1 MLKSNYYISFVV
13 ATRNDD
19 HGENMSNK
27 NQYFIDRWAYLT
39 NKFNLS
45 CELVIVEWNPPE
57 EHPKLIDQLKIPK
70 LNNGQKIKFITIP
83 NNIHKKFKNSDKLNF
98 FQMIAKNVGIRKA
111 EGEFIL
117 CTNIDI
123 IFSDEI
129 FEFFSKK
136 KLNLKTIY
144 RTDRYDIDFDKFNK
158 VKISPNELNDN
169 LTFIHKS
176 DFSIDIKNK
185 KKYYVK
191 FCWGYLYNQ
200 IYHFIK
206 RNFRDHIIANN
217 NVATNT
223 EKLKQITNLERLQY
237 LFRYIKNIYFN
248 KNIHTNACGDFTL
261 CSKNIWLECGGY
273 YEFEG
278 YSLHI
283 DSLFLWSGYYNKFHF
298 KNLPHKIFHINH
310 KIGSGFSFGSNELE
324 SRLNAS
330 KIPFIDNHEVL
341 NYINLIKEKINLN
354 SENWG
359 KHCD

>member
-1 MLKSNYYISFVV
+1 MVKSKYYISFVV

-27 NQYFIDRWAYLT
+27 NQYFIDRWAYLA

-45 CELVIVEWNPPE
+45 CELIIVEWNPPE
-57 EHPKLIDQLKIPK
+57 ERPKLIDQLKIPK
-70 LNNGQKIKFITIP
+70 LNNGLKIKFITIP
-83 NNIHKKFKNSDKLNF
+83 NNVHKKFKNSDKLNF

-144 RTDRYDIDFDKFNK
+144 RTDRYDIDFNDFDNI
-158 VKISPNELNDN
+158 KINSNLLNDN

-176 DFSIDIKNK
+176 NFSLDIKNK

-191 FCWGYLYNQ
+191 FGWGYIYNQ

-206 RNFRDHIIANN
+206 SNFTKNDQINN
-217 NVATNT
+217 DNPINTKKLEKKINVS
-223 EKLKQITNLERLQY
+223 KLKY
-237 LFRYIKNIYFN
+237 LFSYIKNIYLN
-248 KNIHTNACGDFTL
+248 QNIHTNACGDFT
-261 CSKNIWLECGGY
+261 CSKYLLKCGGY

-278 YSLHI
+278 YSFHI
-283 DSLFLWSGYYNKFHF
+283 DSLFLWSGYFKKFNF
-298 KNLPHKIFHINH
+298 ENLSFRIYHINH
-310 KIGSGFSFGSNELE
+310 KVGSGFSFSNNDLE
-324 SRLNAS
+324 KRLNKS
-330 KIPFIDNHEVL
+330 GIPFINNYEVT
-341 NYINLIKEKINLN
+341 NYINLIKKKQNLN

-359 KHCD
+359 KYYD

>member
-1 MLKSNYYISFVV
+1 M

-27 NQYFIDRWAYLT
+27 NQYFIDRWAYLA

-45 CELVIVEWNPPE
+45 CELIIVEWNPPE
-57 EHPKLIDQLKIPK
+57 ERPKLIDQLKIPK
-70 LNNGQKIKFITIP
+70 FNKDQDIRFITVP
-83 NNIHKKFKNSDKLNF
+83 NKVHKRFKNSDRLNF

-111 EGEFIL
+111 KGEFVL

-144 RTDRYDIDFDKFNK
+144 RTDRYDIDFDKFNE

-176 DFSIDIKNK
+176 NFSIDIKNK

-191 FCWGYLYNQ
+191 FSLGYIYNL
-200 IYHFIK
+200 IYEFIK
-206 RNFRDHIIANN
+206 KKLSNHNLNN
-217 NVATNT
+217 NIPFNSK
-223 EKLKQITNLERLQY
+223 KLGQKTKLERLQY
-237 LFRYIKNIYFN
+237 LFKYIKNIYF
-248 KNIHTNACGDFTL
+248 KPNIHTNGCGDFTL
-261 CSKNIWLECGGY
+261 CSKNIWFECGGY

-278 YSLHI
+278 YSFHI
-283 DSLFLWSGYYNKFHF
+283 DSLFLWSGYFKRFHF
-298 KNLPHKIFHINH
+298 KILPYKIFHINH

-324 SRLNAS
+324 NRLNKAR
-330 KIPFIDNHEVL
+330 IPFINNYEVP
-341 NYINLIKEKINLN
+341 NYINLIKKKITLN

-359 KHCD
+359 KHYD